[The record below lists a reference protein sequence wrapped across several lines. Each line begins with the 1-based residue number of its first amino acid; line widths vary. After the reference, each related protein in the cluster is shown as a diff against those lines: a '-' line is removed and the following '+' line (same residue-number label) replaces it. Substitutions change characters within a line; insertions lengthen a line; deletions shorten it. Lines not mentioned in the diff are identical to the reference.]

1 MALATQCPHCH
12 TTFRVAH
19 DQLKLRAGLVRC
31 GACKQI
37 FNGIENLLRPE
48 EAERALPPPASAPAP
63 VPAEPPP
70 APADAPPQ
78 ADHSAEQPQTEPH
91 ESVAAEEAAPA
102 PEPVAAQ
109 DEAVQEQPAADQ
121 FAGMDPLQRMTLL
134 DFSPAEPARAEA
146 KNEDAAQAHFR
157 IADELDALEKAIDD
171 LQHQPWRAPAAE
183 KEAAPAASDELDQA
197 DDSAYEEPAFVKQGR
212 RRQRMQ
218 RLMRIL
224 MALALPLLLAGFLAQ
239 GIYLFRNQL
248 AAWFPEAKPA
258 LATACRL
265 IDCEVGLPTQID
277 AVAIESSEL
286 QAADQ
291 NTFSLSVLL
300 ANHGAIMQAW
310 PNIELTLNDAD
321 DKPIARRV
329 FVPRDYL
336 PASQEIDKGFAPKSE
351 QAIKL
356 YFELTQLKA
365 SGYRVYLF
373 YP

>member
-37 FNGIENLLRPE
+37 FNGIENLLRPD
-48 EAERALPPPASAPAP
+48 EAERALPPPAPPAVAPPPTPAVAP
-63 VPAEPPP
+63 QQDDQMPEQPAIESRESVPAE
-70 APADAPPQ
+70 
-78 ADHSAEQPQTEPH
+78 
-91 ESVAAEEAAPA
+91 EAVPA
-102 PEPVAAQ
+102 PEPVAVP
-109 DEAVQEQPAADQ
+109 DEAVHEQPAADE
-121 FAGMDPLQRMTLL
+121 FAGMDPLQRMTLM
-134 DFSPAEPARAEA
+134 DFSPADPTRIEP
-146 KNEDAAQAHFR
+146 KNENTAEEHAG

-171 LQHQPWRAPAAE
+171 LQRQPWHAPAAE
-183 KEAAPAASDELDQA
+183 EEAAPAAIDELDQA
-197 DDSAYEEPAFVKQGR
+197 DDGEYEEPAFVKQGR

-224 MALALPLLLAGFLAQ
+224 MALALPLLLTGFLAQ
-239 GIYLFRNQL
+239 GISLFRNQL
-248 AAWFPEAKPA
+248 AAWFPQARPA
-258 LATACRL
+258 LVTACRL
-265 IDCEVGLPTQID
+265 LGCEVGLPTQID

-291 NTFSLSVLL
+291 KTFSLSVLL
-300 ANHGAIMQAW
+300 ANHGTIVQAW
-310 PNIELTLNDAD
+310 PDIELTLNDAD
-321 DKPIARRV
+321 DKPIIRRV
-329 FVPRDYL
+329 FEPRDYL

-351 QAIKL
+351 QPIKL

>member
-37 FNGIENLLRPE
+37 FNGIENLLRPD
-48 EAERALPPPASAPAP
+48 EAERTLAPVPPQVEPPPPPVEETPAIDHLPDEPQIEPPASAE
-63 VPAEPPP
+63 VEDV
-70 APADAPPQ
+70 APAM
-78 ADHSAEQPQTEPH
+78 
-91 ESVAAEEAAPA
+91 
-102 PEPVAAQ
+102 
-109 DEAVQEQPAADQ
+109 EAVPPGDGETGQEQLAPGEYVSD
-121 FAGMDPLQRMTLL
+121 DPLQRMTLM
-134 DFSPAEPARAEA
+134 DFSPAAPAGIEHSS
-146 KNEDAAQAHFR
+146 KDAAAPDSGL
-157 IADELDALEKAIDD
+157 ADELDALEKAIDD
-171 LQHQPWRAPAAE
+171 LQHQPWRAPAE
-183 KEAAPAASDELDQA
+183 EAAQPVESDELDQA
-197 DDSAYEEPAFVKQGR
+197 DDNAYEEPAFVKHGR
-212 RRQRMQ
+212 RRERAHRVMRM
-218 RLMRIL
+218 L
-224 MALALPLLLAGFLAQ
+224 MAVGMPMLLLGVLMQ
-239 GIYLFRNQL
+239 GIYIFRNQL

-258 LATACRL
+258 LVGACHL
-265 IDCEVGLPTQID
+265 LGCQVGLPAQIE

-286 QAADQ
+286 QAATTDQ
-291 NTFSLSVLL
+291 RTFGLSVLL
-300 ANHGAIMQAW
+300 GNHSAIVQAW

-336 PASQEIDKGFAPKSE
+336 PATQEVDKGFAPKSE

-356 YFELTQLKA
+356 YFALSQLKA